1 MKLIQY
7 EVHMKIHIGSRK
19 IVDSEKIIRLRSEI
33 NYTTVYFLDG
43 SNILVSTTMG
53 VIAAR
58 LPKEAFVRINRQE
71 IINITS
77 ISKYEIDKKIDS
89 ILLKNNQILTVS
101 RRRREDLRQI
111 ISKNNNQVKINQL

>member
-1 MKLIQY
+1 
-7 EVHMKIHIGSRK
+7 MKIHIGSRK